1 MKRRILSTLMALVLV
16 FGLLPATALAAEG
29 ESTTPAVY
37 VSSAGDDTN
46 GNGSEDKP
54 FATLAKAVGEAVDGA
69 TIYVMS
75 DLTMT
80 SCARFYNKS
89 LTITSLGDATCTIT
103 RGDNFAQQQD
113 NARSWYNPAM
123 IEVQTTGDVGA
134 GLTLTNIIFDDAGKK
149 EGTVF
154 AQAVSDGSVGATS
167 NDNLV
172 YVQDAIIASNAT
184 VPSTIT
190 LGDGAVLRN
199 FGGMSAVRATGE
211 AKLVMEPGSVIEDD
225 SAVITTRGSDAD
237 ETNAAKGPA
246 GAVWL
251 QGSDFEMK
259 SGAELK
265 NVNGRAVYADGGEV
279 TIGGTISGITGNA
292 NMWQATKKDGTSGTA
307 IHLRGENASA
317 VLTSTTVIEEISGG
331 GSAVYVTGV
340 DNHFLTAK
348 GSTIRKLTQ
357 AIGVNCVSNKDTY
370 LNGQIT
376 EVSGA
381 IPLRLQTADVV
392 LGEDGIIH
400 KNELTSHGAA
410 YVHNSSNLTIY
421 GKINDNYSSSG
432 KNAAALF
439 IVPNG
444 AASHATLEPG
454 GEICNNTNNGNKYGA
469 AVELQQ
475 GSCSFTMNGGTIS
488 GNSGPCG
495 AVQVHK
501 DSAKFIMNGGE
512 VTGNTST
519 TGGEA
524 GIYVE
529 YKTPTVELNAGK
541 AQSITLAAN
550 VSALP
555 SKGHVYISDRFDLE
569 SGLVTMTQ
577 DTKTVT
583 PAADSLNIKLGN
595 ASLTSVTTLTTAST
609 DKGWKSP
616 LATFWAQR
624 NGGSELTVGGL
635 VANDDLP
642 VYVLTLPVDETGAV
656 STGAAPKVF
665 AAQKTGNTGEAKF
678 TLPDVSGN
686 GCAVA
691 LAQPTKDFGSV
702 DITGPA
708 EIAESYGAVTY
719 EVPYTATY
727 TMAGS
732 LLSML
737 KLAQHGVPMTFVVEL
752 DSRLTAKKG
761 VDGKFLYDFDGAG
774 ILEVDENSITVNGNK
789 ITVLCNPVT
798 DWTNAVKNKTSVVMT
813 LKGTGVLA
821 ATGFDA
827 GKYLNTTGHIEGAIG
842 SLPVMIP
849 ANVCRTKMTAQTFT
863 VTYRGNGADS
873 GRIADITAYTPGE
886 IATVKANGYTR
897 DGCTFTGWNTEPDG
911 SGAPYKTGDRI
922 TMTGNVVLYAQWTR
936 NSSGDD
942 GDTGY
947 TLRLTKLD
955 AGNGTPLSGAKFEL
969 WRVGTRSDTR
979 LGVYETNRYGWT
991 QAEVSQSGDYYWVE
1005 TVPPEGYRLGG
1016 GKHPTNTGKNSRITV
1031 YNTEAAVPALFT
1043 DDHYAYIVGVPGGTV
1058 RPNDSMTRAGV
1069 ATIFFRLL
1077 KDSVRDA
1084 NLLTGCTYTDVPDGH
1099 WANTAISTMTGL
1111 DIVRGYDAAA
1121 FGPGDP
1127 ITRAQFAAICAR
1139 FDTGKSN
1146 GSRTF
1151 SDIEGHWAKAYI
1163 ERAAELG
1170 WISGFQDGTFRPDAY
1185 ITRAQAVTMINRML
1199 NRLPED
1205 PSDLLP
1211 GMNVWPDCGPGDWF
1225 YLAIQEATNSHDYRH
1240 KAGSYEIWTG
1250 LNADPDWTRYEN

>member
-1 MKRRILSTLMALVLV
+1 MKRRILSSLMALVLV

-54 FATLAKAVGEAVDGA
+54 FATLAKAVDVAKDGA

-75 DLTMT
+75 DLNMT

-123 IEVQTTGDVGA
+123 VEVQTTGGVGA

-154 AQAVSDGSVGATS
+154 AQAVSDGSVGAAS

-184 VPSTIT
+184 VTTTIT

-211 AKLVMEPGSVIEDD
+211 AKLVMEPGSVIEDA
-225 SAVITTRGSDAD
+225 SSITRSKGDAGSV
-237 ETNAAKGPA
+237 GPA

-251 QGSDFEMK
+251 QGSDFEMEN
-259 SGAELK
+259 GAEIK
-265 NVNGRAVYADGGEV
+265 NVNGRAVYADGGSV
-279 TIGGTISGITGNA
+279 SVGGTISGIIGNPA
-292 NMWQATKKDGTSGTA
+292 MWQGKDGTA
-307 IHLRGENASA
+307 IHLRGSA
-317 VLTSTTVIEEISGG
+317 KATLNGKISDCTEGVLVFVDKAVFEMATGSFLGNSDAAGIKTNEDPTWSLVNKDDYGTDRNTITIHGEISGMKNNKTPIQFKFG
-331 GSAVYVTGV
+331 T
-340 DNHFLTAK
+340 L
-348 GSTIRKLTQ
+348 L
-357 AIGVNCVSNKDTY
+357 IGADSN
-370 LNGQIT
+370 
-376 EVSGA
+376 
-381 IPLRLQTADVV
+381 
-392 LGEDGIIH
+392 IH
-400 KNELTSHGAA
+400 
-410 YVHNSSNLTIY
+410 HNSVFYGTLYIQRDAIVDIY
-421 GKINDNYSSSG
+421 GKINNNDASSRG
-432 KNAAALF
+432 GGVATAGHGEVVINMYEGAEVKGNTAVKNGGGIMISSNTSF
-439 IVPNG
+439 
-444 AASHATLEPG
+444 TMYG
-454 GEICNNTNNGNKYGA
+454 GEISGNVSQTVGGGIYQYKNNSK
-469 AVELQQ
+469 VELQ
-475 GSCSFTMNGGTIS
+475 GGTIRD
-488 GNSGPCG
+488 NTMN
-495 AVQVHK
+495 ATDVK
-501 DSAKFIMNGGE
+501 DSSTGTENDITISNQGNGSS
-512 VTGNTST
+512 NH
-519 TGGEA
+519 
-524 GIYVE
+524 Y
-529 YKTPTVELNAGK
+529 L
-541 AQSITLAAN
+541 
-550 VSALP
+550 
-555 SKGHVYISDRFDLE
+555 YISQNTELDNQNVYFQIN
-569 SGLVTMTQ
+569 ST
-577 DTKTVT
+577 TVT
-583 PAADSLNIKLGN
+583 PAENSLDIKLGN
-595 ASLTSVTTLTTAST
+595 ASKESVTALSGKA
-609 DKGWKSP
+609 DANGWNAP

-624 NGGSELTVGGL
+624 DGAAELTVGGL
-635 VANDDLP
+635 TFNKALP
-642 VYVLTLPVDETGAV
+642 VYALVQETGADGKPVSGAEVRVYSTKITDDGIRLTLPNGYT
-656 STGAAPKVF
+656 
-665 AAQKTGNTGEAKF
+665 
-678 TLPDVSGN
+678 N

-691 LAQPTKDFGSV
+691 LAQPTTDFGSV
-702 DITGPA
+702 GISGPT
-708 EIAESYGAVTY
+708 EIAKASDAAPY
-719 EVPYTATY
+719 EVPYTVTY
-727 TMAGS
+727 TMSDS
-732 LLSML
+732 LRGML
-737 KLAQHGVPMTFVVEL
+737 NMASADIPAMSFVVEL
-752 DSRLTAKKG
+752 DSRLAAKTG
-761 VDGKFLYDFDGAG
+761 DSGNCLYTFDGDG
-774 ILEVDENSITVNGNK
+774 ILDGTASVSGHTV
-789 ITVLCNPVT
+789 TVTCTPLPG
-798 DWTNAVKNKTSVVMT
+798 WKAAIAGKSSVKMVLKCAGLLDAAAFAAGESLNTAAHISGKVSSGSTVTSVV
-813 LKGTGVLA
+813 
-821 ATGFDA
+821 
-827 GKYLNTTGHIEGAIG
+827 
-842 SLPVMIP
+842 IP
-849 ANVCRTKMTAQTFT
+849 SSICRTRMTAQTYT
-863 VTYRGNGADS
+863 VTYHRNGADS
-873 GRIADITAYTPGE
+873 GE
-886 IATVKANGYTR
+886 TVDSRSYIFGDLAVVSENGYVR
-897 DGCTFTGWNTEPDG
+897 DGHSFVGWNTQRDG
-911 SGAPYKTGDRI
+911 SGTHHVPGSSI
-922 TMTGNVVLYAQWTR
+922 TVTDHIHLYAQWTR

-942 GDTGY
+942 DDTGY

-955 AGNGTPLSGAKFEL
+955 AGDGTPLSGAKFEL

-1043 DDHYAYIVGVPGGTV
+1043 DDHYAYIVGGPDGTV

-1199 NRLPED
+1199 NRVPED

-1225 YLAIQEATNSHDYRH
+1225 YLAIQEATNSHDYRR
-1240 KAGSYEIWTG
+1240 KAGSYETWTD
-1250 LNADPDWTRYEN
+1250 LNANPDWTRYEN